1 MPLGLHTCLRKKPLF
16 KKFQID
22 FMPGAGKET
31 QYNISHSP
39 QNTFCSKRKKKKEV
53 MVGYKMY
60 WPVSV
65 DLTSKS

>member
-1 MPLGLHTCLRKKPLF
+1 LGLHTCLRKKPLF

-39 QNTFCSKRKKKKEV
+39 QNTFCSKRKKKKRSNGRLQNV
-53 MVGYKMY
+53 LASFSRSDK
-60 WPVSV
+60 
-65 DLTSKS
+65 